1 MGNKNLIEDESEYM
15 NILNNEDTEENNINI
30 SNSKNSVDEIKDKY
44 ALVIGQI
51 QIGKSTFI
59 NCITKSGKCK
69 IGNGIVSCTKKIDS
83 DFPSINEDGFNFYFV
98 DTPGLNDGKGDKE
111 NINQLERIKK
121 IIRPNVIILSLNFQ
135 HAAITNSFK
144 KALEEFMNVYPSEK
158 FWDQVL
164 ILFTHSQRQA
174 YNFID
179 TKNNI
184 NQYFVNEIN
193 EDKDLCKF
201 MEIKNIK
208 KPYSDRIKQFFV
220 ECTNDIS
227 ILDEDTKKEFINILN
242 AIKDIYPIY
251 KEMDDKPKYDVKE
264 IEKDGEKFLRLK
276 TVMQI
281 TFTDF
286 DDTKHS
292 TEPVELP
299 EETYPISDDLIG
311 KQPIDVIVKREQTD
325 EPRSRFWPCCK
336 DQYRTKY

>member
-1 MGNKNLIEDESEYM
+1 M
-15 NILNNEDTEENNINI
+15 
-30 SNSKNSVDEIKDKY
+30 
-44 ALVIGQI
+44 
-51 QIGKSTFI
+51 
-59 NCITKSGKCK
+59 
-69 IGNGIVSCTKKIDS
+69 
-83 DFPSINEDGFNFYFV
+83 
-98 DTPGLNDGKGDKE
+98 
-111 NINQLERIKK
+111 
-121 IIRPNVIILSLNFQ
+121 
-135 HAAITNSFK
+135 
-144 KALEEFMNVYPSEK
+144 
-158 FWDQVL
+158 
-164 ILFTHSQRQA
+164 
-174 YNFID
+174 
-179 TKNNI
+179 
-184 NQYFVNEIN
+184 NEIN

-208 KPYSDRIKQFFV
+208 KPNSDRIKQFFV

-251 KEMDDKPKYDVKE
+251 KEMDAKPKYDVKE

-311 KQPIDVIVKREQTD
+311 KQPIDVIVKREQAD
-325 EPRSRFWPCCK
+325 KPRSRFWPCCK
-336 DQYRTKY
+336 DQYRTKYYEIVKYQKDDGKIIISPKSYLRTKDWEKKNERAKNKGDEKCQELRKYRRIKVYNLNN